1 MNRFASP
8 IVSLVAVAA
17 SLESGAAV
25 ENVKFDADRTNETN
39 VARWEYRSGFEYG
52 SGNDGYYFKKK
63 DGRVLSPTFPFAV
76 TSVTVSARTSSV
88 APSARRLMVSA
99 RESAVGVEDIDI
111 TPSVANEKVD
121 VDFGYDLSAGVR
133 ALDFYV
139 VSSNTTG
146 SIYLYSAVIRGA
158 PLCPAPMNLTA
169 DPVHGTRFTLNWE
182 NGESA
187 VSNRVDVMNIVD
199 VPEQGEVTAKI
210 DFCGLSNATAT
221 TVLLTDIS
229 NSHPGFSGELLYL
242 PADSAGVVQ
251 ISKSSGPP
259 GYLEY
264 GIPSLM
270 ADTPLFVSARKPA
283 GAPRKYGL
291 GISTANTNVTV
302 GLEYD
307 FATNSVYLGSL
318 DSGSSVRFG
327 PTDASSGDRRIL
339 IDEMYFVS
347 GYAAG
352 RSITNILP
360 SQVVGRN
367 MAKVKGLEPLTRYVT
382 FVTAFD
388 AEGNASDPSDE
399 IDVTTKAGNMDTL
412 ILIR

>member
-1 MNRFASP
+1 MNRFASH
-8 IVSLVAVAA
+8 IAALVAVAA
-17 SLESGAAV
+17 SLVSVAAV
-25 ENVKFDADRTNETN
+25 EEVKFDADRTNETN

-52 SGNDGYYFKKK
+52 SGNNGYYFRNR

-88 APSARRLMVSA
+88 APGARRLMVSA
-99 RESAVGVEDIDI
+99 RESAAGVEDIDI
-111 TPSVANEKVD
+111 TPSVANAKTD

-133 ALDFYV
+133 ALDFYI

-182 NGESA
+182 NGEGV
-187 VSNRVDVMNIVD
+187 VSNRVDMMKIVD

-210 DFCGLSNATAT
+210 DFYGLSNATAT
-221 TVLLTDIS
+221 TVQFTDIS
-229 NSHPGFSGELLYL
+229 NSYPGFYGELLYL

-251 ISKSSGPP
+251 ISKSSGSP

-270 ADTPLFVSARKPA
+270 EDTTLFVSARKPA
-283 GAPRKYGL
+283 GAPKKYDL
-291 GISTANTNVTV
+291 GISTANTNITV
-302 GLEYD
+302 SLDYD

-327 PTDASSGDRRIL
+327 PTDTGSGDRRIL
-339 IDEMYFVS
+339 VDMLCFVS

-352 RSITNILP
+352 YSITNTMP

-367 MAKVKGLEPLTRYVT
+367 RAKMNGLNPLTRYVAV
-382 FVTAFD
+382 VTAFD